1 MLGMETVSI
10 LIREEHE
17 LIKRKKQNYNR
28 VQEVAEPLTEELLKA
43 LKLFN
48 TIGFNVESLS

>member
-1 MLGMETVSI
+1 MLGMETGSI

-17 LIKRKKQNYNR
+17 LIKRKKQNYNI

>member
-17 LIKRKKQNYNR
+17 LIKRKKQNYNI